1 MNVINTHNQMAI
13 IAQLEMNR
21 NIVHS
26 KTPIDNPY
34 AQNLQTSDCKLT
46 MAAKPE
52 KEHQLFLLTKINH
65 HKITLIAEI
74 NENNH
79 SF

>member
-1 MNVINTHNQMAI
+1 MP
-13 IAQLEMNR
+13 
-21 NIVHS
+21 
-26 KTPIDNPY
+26 KTPRLPTVN
-34 AQNLQTSDCKLT
+34 ST